1 MESLGGKGMNSIS
14 GKIPE
19 SEVSEF
25 VGQVKD
31 IFNDFL
37 AEHGVER
44 DDLGN
49 HEPADPLDEDDHDYS
64 VVIYGS
70 QYDEI
75 AGSVKS
81 MMENWDLI
89 K

>member
-25 VGQVKD
+25 VGQVID
-31 IFNDFL
+31 IL
-37 AEHGVER
+37 AEYGVDR

-49 HEPADPLDEDDHDYS
+49 HEPADSLDEDDHEYS

>member
-1 MESLGGKGMNSIS
+1 MKNIS

-19 SEVSEF
+19 GEVPEF
-25 VGQVKD
+25 TGQIID

-37 AEHGVER
+37 TEHGISR
-44 DDLGN
+44 YDLGN
-49 HEPADPLDEDDHDYS
+49 QESVDPLDESDYEYS
-64 VVIYGS
+64 VVIFGS

-81 MMENWDLI
+81 MLEYWDLI
-89 K
+89 E

>member
-25 VGQVKD
+25 VGQVID
-31 IFNDFL
+31 IFNVFL
-37 AEHGVER
+37 AEHGVDL

-49 HEPADPLDEDDHDYS
+49 HEPADSLGEDDHEYS

>member
-1 MESLGGKGMNSIS
+1 MNSIS
-14 GKIPE
+14 GKI
-19 SEVSEF
+19 SEEEVPEF
-25 VGQVKD
+25 VGQIID

-37 AEHGVER
+37 AEHGVDR
-44 DDLGN
+44 NDLGN
-49 HEPADPLDEDDHDYS
+49 QEPADSLDEDDHDYS

>member
-1 MESLGGKGMNSIS
+1 MNSIS

-25 VGQVKD
+25 VGQVID
-31 IFNDFL
+31 IFNVFL
-37 AEHGVER
+37 AEYGVDR

-49 HEPADPLDEDDHDYS
+49 HEPADPLDEDDHEYS

-81 MMENWDLI
+81 MLENWDLI
-89 K
+89 E

>member
-19 SEVSEF
+19 SEVPEF

-49 HEPADPLDEDDHDYS
+49 HEPADPLDEDDHEYS

-81 MMENWDLI
+81 MLENWDLI
-89 K
+89 E

>member
-1 MESLGGKGMNSIS
+1 MKNIS
-14 GKIPE
+14 GKIPDE
-19 SEVSEF
+19 EVPEF
-25 VGQVKD
+25 VGQVID

-37 AEHGVER
+37 SEHGVDR

-49 HEPADPLDEDDHDYS
+49 HEPADPLDEDDHEYS

-81 MMENWDLI
+81 MLENWDLI
-89 K
+89 E

>member
-1 MESLGGKGMNSIS
+1 MNSIS

-19 SEVSEF
+19 SEVPEF
-25 VGQVKD
+25 VGQVID
-31 IFNDFL
+31 IFNVFL
-37 AEHGVER
+37 AEYGVDR

-49 HEPADPLDEDDHDYS
+49 HEPADPLDENDHEYS

-75 AGSVKS
+75 AVSVKS
-81 MMENWDLI
+81 MLENWDLI
-89 K
+89 E

>member
-1 MESLGGKGMNSIS
+1 MKNIS
-14 GKIPE
+14 GKIPKA
-19 SEVSEF
+19 EVPEF
-25 VGQVKD
+25 VGQVID

-37 AEHGVER
+37 AEHGITR
-44 DDLGN
+44 NDLGN
-49 HEPADPLDEDDHDYS
+49 QESVDPLDESDHEYS

-81 MMENWDLI
+81 MLENWDLI
-89 K
+89 E

>member
-19 SEVSEF
+19 SEVPEF
-25 VGQVKD
+25 VGQVID
-31 IFNDFL
+31 IFNVFL
-37 AEHGVER
+37 AEYGVDR

-49 HEPADPLDEDDHDYS
+49 HEPADSLDEDDHEYS

>member
-1 MESLGGKGMNSIS
+1 MESHGGKEMNSIS
-14 GKIPE
+14 GKI
-19 SEVSEF
+19 SEEEVPEF
-25 VGQVKD
+25 VGQIID

-37 AEHGVER
+37 AEHGVDR
-44 DDLGN
+44 NALGN
-49 HEPADPLDEDDHDYS
+49 HEPADPLDENDHEYS

-81 MMENWDLI
+81 MLENWDLI
-89 K
+89 E

>member
-1 MESLGGKGMNSIS
+1 MKNIS
-14 GKIPE
+14 GKIPDE
-19 SEVSEF
+19 EVPEF
-25 VGQVKD
+25 VGQVID
-31 IFNDFL
+31 IFNVFL
-37 AEHGVER
+37 AEYGVDR

-49 HEPADPLDEDDHDYS
+49 HEPADSLDEDDHEYS

-81 MMENWDLI
+81 MLENWDLI
-89 K
+89 E

>member
-1 MESLGGKGMNSIS
+1 MKNIS

-19 SEVSEF
+19 EEVPEF
-25 VGQVKD
+25 TGQIID

-37 AEHGVER
+37 AEHGISR
-44 DDLGN
+44 NDLGN
-49 HEPADPLDEDDHDYS
+49 QESVDPLDERDYEYS
-64 VVIYGS
+64 VVIFGS

-81 MMENWDLI
+81 MLEYWDLI
-89 K
+89 E

>member
-1 MESLGGKGMNSIS
+1 MNSIS

-19 SEVSEF
+19 SEVPEF

-75 AGSVKS
+75 ARSVKS
-81 MMENWDLI
+81 MLENWDLI
-89 K
+89 E

>member
-1 MESLGGKGMNSIS
+1 MNSIS

-19 SEVSEF
+19 SEVPEF
-25 VGQVKD
+25 VGQVID
-31 IFNDFL
+31 IFNVFL
-37 AEHGVER
+37 AEYGVER

-81 MMENWDLI
+81 MLENWDLI
-89 K
+89 E

>member
-1 MESLGGKGMNSIS
+1 MNSIS

-19 SEVSEF
+19 SEVPEF
-25 VGQVKD
+25 VGQVID
-31 IFNDFL
+31 IFNVFL
-37 AEHGVER
+37 AEYGVDR

-81 MMENWDLI
+81 MLENWDLI
-89 K
+89 E

>member
-1 MESLGGKGMNSIS
+1 MKNIS
-14 GKIPE
+14 GKIPKA
-19 SEVSEF
+19 EVPEF
-25 VGQVKD
+25 VGQVID

-64 VVIYGS
+64 VVIYVS
-70 QYDEI
+70 HYDEI

-81 MMENWDLI
+81 MLENWDLI
-89 K
+89 E

>member
-1 MESLGGKGMNSIS
+1 MNSIS

-19 SEVSEF
+19 SEVPEF

-81 MMENWDLI
+81 MLENWDLI
-89 K
+89 E

>member
-1 MESLGGKGMNSIS
+1 MYSIS
-14 GKIPE
+14 GKI
-19 SEVSEF
+19 SEEEVPEF
-25 VGQVKD
+25 VGQIID

-37 AEHGVER
+37 AEHGVDR
-44 DDLGN
+44 NDLGN
-49 HEPADPLDEDDHDYS
+49 HEPADPLDENDHEYS

-81 MMENWDLI
+81 MLENWDLI
-89 K
+89 E